1 MKFYVLPTECIYFFH
16 VYLRTRLPSQS
27 NRVFTAEDGTVR
39 LSRNVGKNYHYSL
52 RNNPEKRRSQ
62 SNYLPIQ
69 VKLIG
74 FYNVDGMCLLRGT
87 NWVYK

>member
-1 MKFYVLPTECIYFFH
+1 MVQLGCPETS
-16 VYLRTRLPSQS
+16 V
-27 NRVFTAEDGTVR
+27 
-39 LSRNVGKNYHYSL
+39 KNYHYSL